1 MRISLPNL
9 NKTINFL
16 ICLSFLSISFRHEIT
31 SICLYLTGLFSLFGI
46 FKNKINVFKVKNSV
60 ILFFISYFIIEIFG
74 LIYTNNFYFAIKDI
88 ESKILFVVACLILIG
103 NNTQG
108 FNINKFFKFYIAGI
122 FLNLSF
128 LLVLGIFEFNKDHI
142 FPKYDSFSFLMHPT
156 YYAINLVIGIIII
169 FESNNLFNKKFIRLF
184 LFLFFSI
191 GIILTDSK
199 AGILCY
205 ILILIIITIRYI
217 LNLKF
222 KLKMIV
228 FVLVAFL
235 SLISYKYLSKSRI
248 TEIFDTLQTTTL
260 YNNNN
265 NNYSGVYN
273 STETRI
279 IIWKLTIVVINNNL
293 IFGTGTGDIKD
304 ELNNQY
310 ENTNFIYGSEL
321 HYNCHNQFL
330 QIIATFGIFFGFP
343 LILILLKILQDT
355 IKNKN
360 ILFSIILLIFI
371 INFLFESFLETKA
384 GVETFVLFCI
394 IIGSTLNQNRNLKFS
409 SI

>member
-1 MRISLPNL
+1 MFNRI
-9 NKTINFL
+9 KIINYL

-31 SICLYLTGLFSLFGI
+31 SICLYLTVLFSLFEI

-74 LIYTNNFYFAIKDI
+74 LIHTNNFYFAIKDI

-122 FLNLSF
+122 FLNLLF
-128 LLVLGIFEFNKDHI
+128 LIVFGIIEFIKHNN

-156 YYAINLVIGIIII
+156 YYAVNLLIAIIII
-169 FESNNLFNKKFIRLF
+169 FVTHNLFNNKFIRIF
-184 LFLFFSI
+184 LFLFFSL

-205 ILILIIITIRYI
+205 IFILITITIRYI
-217 LNLKF
+217 LILNF
-222 KLKMIV
+222 KLKLIV
-228 FVLVAFL
+228 FILGIFF
-235 SLISYKYLSKSRI
+235 SLISYIYLPKSRI
-248 TEIFDTLQTTTL
+248 TELFDTLQTTTL
-260 YNNNN
+260 YNNYN
-265 NNYSGVYN
+265 GVYN

-279 IIWKLTIVVINNNL
+279 IIWRLTRVVINNNL
-293 IFGTGTGDIKD
+293 VFGTGTGDIKD

-310 ENTNFIYGSEL
+310 EKTNFIYGSDL
-321 HYNCHNQFL
+321 KYNCHNQFL
-330 QIIATFGIFFGFP
+330 QIIATFGIIFGFP
-343 LILILLKILQDT
+343 LILILFKILHDT

-360 ILFSIILLIFI
+360 MLFSVILLIFI

-394 IIGSTLNQNRNLKFS
+394 IIGSTLNQNRNLNFS